1 MKRSF
6 FSKIFIGY
14 LLIIFALSSLIL
26 VLSLNTIRE
35 FYRDRL
41 TDHLKTLG
49 YTLNSEVEH
58 LLDTGR
64 ADQLD
69 GFIKTLGSNI
79 QTRVTIIATD
89 GTVLADSEENIQS
102 MENHS
107 HRPEVVEA
115 LQGKAGKSIRFS
127 STTDGDMLY
136 VAVPIEKDGKIT
148 GVIRTSLF
156 LKDIDNLLTKLN
168 YRVAGISLG
177 IVFIALIG
185 AFLISNSVVRPIR
198 RLTLAARKVSSGDFS
213 VRVFLRTKD
222 ELRELADSFNR
233 MNEEMEKMFSEIGQ
247 QKEELKSII
256 ESLQEGLLVLD
267 KQGRVIRSNESF
279 RKIIGNQAV
288 EGKFYWEIMR
298 SPRFPE
304 LLKKAGLEK
313 KKLMEDLTLA
323 DKVFMCSVTPLQ
335 GGDGIVSTFYDITEI
350 RNTEKIKK
358 DFVINVSHELR
369 TPLTAIKGYAETL
382 RKEVGTAPG
391 KKYLE
396 TVERNTD
403 RLINIVNDL
412 RLLSGLE
419 EKTALELEDIDLGGL
434 LENVIRIFD
443 QRLKDK
449 QLSLVIDVKEDLPPI
464 KADLFKLEQMLVNLL
479 DNAVKYTDRGE
490 ITVSVDVQDK
500 RVRIQVRDTGIG
512 IPKEDIP
519 RIFERFYVV
528 DKSRSRKSGGTG
540 LGLSI
545 VKHIVLLASWDNR
558 YRKRSRQGHFG
569 NGDPS
574 YGSICIVT
582 GTCPIPP
589 KRGRRRPGAPYEM
602 QDISLTGK
610 SRRACPVL
618 TRWLGSFLIFQRGL
632 STAL

>member
-6 FSKIFIGY
+6 LGKIFIGY

-35 FYRDRL
+35 FYRDTL

-49 YTLNSEVEH
+49 YTLNSEVAH

-64 ADQLD
+64 ANQLD
-69 GFIKTLGSNI
+69 GFIKDLGSKI
-79 QTRVTIIATD
+79 HTRVTIIATD
-89 GTVLADSEENIQS
+89 GKVLADSEENIQS

-115 LQGKAGKSIRFS
+115 LQGKTGKSIRFS

-136 VAVPIEKDGKIT
+136 VAVPIEKGGKIT

-168 YRVAGISLG
+168 YHVIGISLG
-177 IVFIALIG
+177 IVFIALLA
-185 AFLISNSVVRPIR
+185 AFLISNGVVRPIKN
-198 RLTLAARKVSSGDFS
+198 LTLAARKVASGDFS
-213 VRVFLRTKD
+213 VRVFLKTKD
-222 ELRELADSFNR
+222 ELRGLADSFNR
-233 MNEEMEKMFSEIGQ
+233 MNEEMERMFSELGQ

-256 ESLQEGLLVLD
+256 DSLQEGLLVLD
-267 KQGRVIRSNESF
+267 KQGKVIRSNESF
-279 RKIIGNQAV
+279 RKIIGNQIV
-288 EGKFYWEIMR
+288 KGKFYWEIMR
-298 SPRFPE
+298 NPRFPE

-313 KKLMEDLTLA
+313 KKFMEDLTLA
-323 DKVFMCSVTPLQ
+323 DRVFMCSVTPLQ
-335 GGDGIVSTFYDITEI
+335 GGEGTVSIFHDITELKNI
-350 RNTEKIKK
+350 EKIKK
-358 DFVINVSHELR
+358 DFVTNVSHELR

-382 RKEVGTAPG
+382 RKEVDTAPG

-412 RLLSGLE
+412 LLLSSLE
-419 EKTALELEDIDLGGL
+419 EKTVLELEDIDLRGF

-449 QLSLVIDVKEDLPPI
+449 QLSLVIDVKENLPPI

-490 ITVSVDVQDK
+490 ITVSVDVLDK

-512 IPKEDIP
+512 IPKDDIP
-519 RIFERFYVV
+519 HVFERFYVV

-545 VKHIVLLASWDNR
+545 VKHIVLLHNGTIDIESALGKGTSVTVTLPTDLSAS
-558 YRKRSRQGHFG
+558 
-569 NGDPS
+569 
-574 YGSICIVT
+574 
-582 GTCPIPP
+582 
-589 KRGRRRPGAPYEM
+589 
-602 QDISLTGK
+602 
-610 SRRACPVL
+610 
-618 TRWLGSFLIFQRGL
+618 
-632 STAL
+632 

>member
-35 FYRDRL
+35 FYRDTL
-41 TDHLKTLG
+41 TDHLKTIG
-49 YTLNSEVEH
+49 YTLNSEVTH

-64 ADQLD
+64 GNQLD
-69 GFIKTLGSNI
+69 GFIKSLATKI
-79 QTRVTIIATD
+79 HTRVTIIATD
-89 GTVLADSEENIQS
+89 GTVLADSDENPKS

-115 LQGKAGKSIRFS
+115 LQGKTGKSIRFS
-127 STTDGDMLY
+127 STANRDMLY

-168 YRVAGISLG
+168 YHVAWVSLA
-177 IVFIALIG
+177 IVLIALLG
-185 AFLISNSVVRPIR
+185 ALLISNSIVQPIKN
-198 RLTLAARKVSSGDFS
+198 LTSAARKVASGDFS
-213 VRVFLRTKD
+213 VRVFLKTKD
-222 ELRELADSFNR
+222 ELRELADNFNR
-233 MNEEMEKMFSEIGQ
+233 MNEEMQRMFTELSQ
-247 QKEELKSII
+247 QKEELNSII
-256 ESLQEGLLVLD
+256 DSLQEGLLVLD
-267 KQGRVIRSNESF
+267 KQGRIIRSNESF
-279 RKIIGNQAV
+279 QKIVGGQAV
-288 EGKFYWEIMR
+288 EGKIYWEVIR
-298 SPRFPE
+298 NPRLAE
-304 LLKKAGLEK
+304 LLEKAGGGK
-313 KKLMEDLTLA
+313 RKFMEELTLG
-323 DKVFMCSVTPLQ
+323 DRVFMCSVTPLER
-335 GGDGIVSTFYDITEI
+335 GEGIVSIFYDITEI
-350 RNTEKIKK
+350 KNIEKVKK

-382 RKEVGTAPG
+382 RKEVDTAPG

-396 TVERNTD
+396 IVERNTD

-412 RLLSGLE
+412 LLLSSLE
-419 EKTALELEDIDLGGL
+419 EKAVLEVEDIDLGGF

-443 QRLKDK
+443 QTLKDK
-449 QLSLVIDVKEDLPPI
+449 QLSLVIDMKENLPPI

-490 ITVSVDVQDK
+490 ITVSMDIHDK

-512 IPKEDIP
+512 IPKDDIP
-519 RIFERFYVV
+519 HVFERFYVV

-545 VKHIVLLASWDNR
+545 VKHIVLLHNGAIDIESALGKGTSVTVTLPTNLSAS
-558 YRKRSRQGHFG
+558 
-569 NGDPS
+569 
-574 YGSICIVT
+574 
-582 GTCPIPP
+582 
-589 KRGRRRPGAPYEM
+589 
-602 QDISLTGK
+602 
-610 SRRACPVL
+610 
-618 TRWLGSFLIFQRGL
+618 
-632 STAL
+632 

>member
-14 LLIIFALSSLIL
+14 LLIILALSSLIL
-26 VLSLNTIRE
+26 VLSLKTIRE
-35 FYRDRL
+35 FYRDTL
-41 TDHLKTLG
+41 TDHLKALG
-49 YTLNSEVEH
+49 YTLNPEVAD

-64 ADQLD
+64 TNQLD
-69 GFIKTLGSNI
+69 GFIKNLGTKI
-79 QTRVTIIATD
+79 HTRVTIIDKD
-89 GTVLADSEENIQS
+89 GTILADSDENPKS

-115 LQGKAGKSIRFS
+115 LQGKTGKSIRFS
-127 STTDGDMLY
+127 STANRDMLF
-136 VAVPIEKDGKIT
+136 VAVPIEKDGKTT

-168 YRVAGISLG
+168 YHVAWVSLV
-177 IVFIALIG
+177 IVLIALLG

-198 RLTLAARKVSSGDFS
+198 HLTLAAKKVASGDFS
-213 VRVFLRTKD
+213 VRVFLKTKN
-222 ELRELADSFNR
+222 ELRVLADSFNR
-233 MNEEMEKMFSEIGQ
+233 MNEEMEKMFLELGQ
-247 QKEELKSII
+247 QKEDLKSII
-256 ESLQEGLLVLD
+256 DSLQEGLLVLD
-267 KQGRVIRSNESF
+267 KQGKVIRSNESF

-298 SPRFPE
+298 NPRLSE
-304 LLKKAGLEK
+304 LLKKAGTEK
-313 KKLMEDLTLA
+313 TNFVEELKLGDRI
-323 DKVFMCSVTPLQ
+323 FMCSVTLLK
-335 GGDGIVSTFYDITEI
+335 GGEEIVSIFHDITEI
-350 RNTEKIKK
+350 KDIEKIKK

-382 RKEVGTAPG
+382 RKEVDTAPG

-412 RLLSGLE
+412 LQLSNLE
-419 EKTALELEDIDLGGL
+419 EKAVLELENIDLGGF
-434 LENVIRIFD
+434 LENTIRIFD

-449 QLSLVIDVKEDLPPI
+449 QLSLVIDVKENLPTI
-464 KADLFKLEQMLVNLL
+464 KADRFKLEQMLLNLL

-490 ITVSVDVQDK
+490 ITVSMDVHGK
-500 RVRIQVRDTGIG
+500 RMHIQVRDTGIG
-512 IPKEDIP
+512 IPKDDIP

-545 VKHIVLLASWDNR
+545 VKHIVLLHHGTIDIESALSKGTTVTVTLPTDLSAS
-558 YRKRSRQGHFG
+558 
-569 NGDPS
+569 
-574 YGSICIVT
+574 
-582 GTCPIPP
+582 
-589 KRGRRRPGAPYEM
+589 
-602 QDISLTGK
+602 
-610 SRRACPVL
+610 
-618 TRWLGSFLIFQRGL
+618 
-632 STAL
+632 

>member
-26 VLSLNTIRE
+26 VLFLNTIRE
-35 FYRDRL
+35 FHRDTL

-49 YTLNSEVEH
+49 YALNSEVEH

-64 ADQLD
+64 AHQLD
-69 GFIKTLGSNI
+69 GFIKTLGSKI
-79 QTRVTIIATD
+79 QTRVTLIATD

-115 LQGKAGKSIRFS
+115 LQGKTGKSIRFS

-156 LKDIDNLLTKLN
+156 LKDIDNLLIKLN

-177 IVFIALIG
+177 LVFIALIG

-213 VRVFLRTKD
+213 VRVFLKTKD
-222 ELRELADSFNR
+222 ELRGLADSFNR
-233 MNEEMEKMFSEIGQ
+233 MNEEMEKMFSELGQ

-298 SPRFPE
+298 NPRFPE

-313 KKLMEDLTLA
+313 KKFMEDLTLA

-350 RNTEKIKK
+350 KNTEKIKK

-391 KKYLE
+391 NRYLE
-396 TVERNTD
+396 IVERNTE
-403 RLINIVNDL
+403 RLINIVTDL
-412 RLLSGLE
+412 LLLSGLE

-449 QLSLVIDVKEDLPPI
+449 QLSLVIDAQENLPPI

-479 DNAVKYTDRGE
+479 DNAVKYTDRGK
-490 ITVSVDVQDK
+490 ITVSLDVQDK
-500 RVRIQVRDTGIG
+500 RVRIRVRDTGIG

-545 VKHIVLLASWDNR
+545 VKHIVLLHHGTIDIESALGKGTSVTVNLPTDL
-558 YRKRSRQGHFG
+558 
-569 NGDPS
+569 
-574 YGSICIVT
+574 SI
-582 GTCPIPP
+582 
-589 KRGRRRPGAPYEM
+589 
-602 QDISLTGK
+602 
-610 SRRACPVL
+610 
-618 TRWLGSFLIFQRGL
+618 
-632 STAL
+632 

>member
-1 MKRSF
+1 
-6 FSKIFIGY
+6 
-14 LLIIFALSSLIL
+14 
-26 VLSLNTIRE
+26 
-35 FYRDRL
+35 
-41 TDHLKTLG
+41 
-49 YTLNSEVEH
+49 
-58 LLDTGR
+58 
-64 ADQLD
+64 
-69 GFIKTLGSNI
+69 
-79 QTRVTIIATD
+79 
-89 GTVLADSEENIQS
+89 
-102 MENHS
+102 
-107 HRPEVVEA
+107 
-115 LQGKAGKSIRFS
+115 
-127 STTDGDMLY
+127 
-136 VAVPIEKDGKIT
+136 
-148 GVIRTSLF
+148 
-156 LKDIDNLLTKLN
+156 
-168 YRVAGISLG
+168 VAGISLG

-256 ESLQEGLLVLD
+256 ESLREGLLVLD
-267 KQGRVIRSNESF
+267 KHGRVIRSNESF

-304 LLKKAGLEK
+304 LLKKAGMEK

-490 ITVSVDVQDK
+490 ITVSVAVQDK

-545 VKHIVLLASWDNR
+545 VKHIVLLHHGTIDIESALGKGTSVTVTLPTDLSAS
-558 YRKRSRQGHFG
+558 
-569 NGDPS
+569 
-574 YGSICIVT
+574 
-582 GTCPIPP
+582 
-589 KRGRRRPGAPYEM
+589 
-602 QDISLTGK
+602 
-610 SRRACPVL
+610 
-618 TRWLGSFLIFQRGL
+618 
-632 STAL
+632 

>member
-115 LQGKAGKSIRFS
+115 LQGKAGKAIRFS

-136 VAVPIEKDGKIT
+136 VAVPIEKDGKIF

-267 KQGRVIRSNESF
+267 KHGRVIRSNESF

-419 EKTALELEDIDLGGL
+419 ERTALELEDIDLGGL

-490 ITVSVDVQDK
+490 ITVSVAVQDK

-545 VKHIVLLASWDNR
+545 VKHIVLLHHGTIDIESALGKGTSV
-558 YRKRSRQGHFG
+558 
-569 NGDPS
+569 
-574 YGSICIVT
+574 IVT
-582 GTCPIPP
+582 LPT
-589 KRGRRRPGAPYEM
+589 
-602 QDISLTGK
+602 D
-610 SRRACPVL
+610 
-618 TRWLGSFLIFQRGL
+618 L
-632 STAL
+632 SAS

>member
-35 FYRDRL
+35 FYRDTF
-41 TDHLKTLG
+41 TDHLKTLA
-49 YTLNSEVEH
+49 YTLNSEVAH

-64 ADQLD
+64 ANQLD
-69 GFIKTLGSNI
+69 EFIKTLGSKI
-79 QTRVTIIATD
+79 HTRVTIIATD
-89 GTVLADSEENIQS
+89 GTVLADSEQNIQL

-115 LQGKAGKSIRFS
+115 LQGKTGKSIRFS
-127 STTDGDMLY
+127 STANRDMLY
-136 VAVPIEKDGKIT
+136 VAVPLEKDGKFT

-156 LKDIDNLLTKLN
+156 LGDIDNLLTKLN
-168 YRVAGISLG
+168 YHVAGISLG
-177 IVFIALIG
+177 IVFIALLA
-185 AFLISNSVVRPIR
+185 AFLIANSVVRPVR
-198 RLTLAARKVSSGDFS
+198 HLTLAARKVASGDFS
-213 VRVFLRTKD
+213 VRVFLKTKD

-233 MNEEMEKMFSEIGQ
+233 MNEEMEKMFSELGQ
-247 QKEELKSII
+247 QKEELKTII
-256 ESLQEGLLVLD
+256 DSLQEGLLVLD

-279 RKIIGNQAV
+279 RKIIGNQVV
-288 EGKFYWEIMR
+288 EGKLYWEIMR
-298 SPRFPE
+298 NPRFPE

-313 KKLMEDLTLA
+313 EKFMEDLTLG
-323 DKVFMCSVTPLQ
+323 DRVFMCSVTPLQ
-335 GGDGIVSTFYDITEI
+335 GGDGIVSIFYDITEI
-350 RNTEKIKK
+350 KNTEKIKK
-358 DFVINVSHELR
+358 EFVINVSHELR

-382 RKEVGTAPG
+382 RKEVDTAPG

-396 TVERNTD
+396 IVERNTG

-412 RLLSGLE
+412 LLLSSLE
-419 EKTALELEDIDLGGL
+419 EKAVLELEDIDLGGF
-434 LENVIRIFD
+434 LENVIRIFE

-449 QLSLVIDVKEDLPPI
+449 QLSLVIDVKENLPPI

-490 ITVSVDVQDK
+490 ITVSMDVHDK

-512 IPKEDIP
+512 IPKDDIP

-545 VKHIVLLASWDNR
+545 VKHIVLLHHGTIDIESALGKGTSVTVTLPTDLCAS
-558 YRKRSRQGHFG
+558 
-569 NGDPS
+569 
-574 YGSICIVT
+574 
-582 GTCPIPP
+582 
-589 KRGRRRPGAPYEM
+589 
-602 QDISLTGK
+602 
-610 SRRACPVL
+610 
-618 TRWLGSFLIFQRGL
+618 
-632 STAL
+632 

>member
-49 YTLNSEVEH
+49 YALNSEVEH

-115 LQGKAGKSIRFS
+115 LQGKAGKAIRFS

-136 VAVPIEKDGKIT
+136 VAVPIEKDGKII

-177 IVFIALIG
+177 IVFIAIIG

-256 ESLQEGLLVLD
+256 ESLREGLLVLD
-267 KQGRVIRSNESF
+267 KHGRVIRSNESF

-490 ITVSVDVQDK
+490 ITVSVAVQDK

-545 VKHIVLLASWDNR
+545 VKHIVLLHHGTIDIESALGKGTSVTVTLPTDLSAS
-558 YRKRSRQGHFG
+558 
-569 NGDPS
+569 
-574 YGSICIVT
+574 
-582 GTCPIPP
+582 
-589 KRGRRRPGAPYEM
+589 
-602 QDISLTGK
+602 
-610 SRRACPVL
+610 
-618 TRWLGSFLIFQRGL
+618 
-632 STAL
+632 

>member
-14 LLIIFALSSLIL
+14 LLIIFALSSLTL

-35 FYRDRL
+35 FYRDTL
-41 TDHLKTLG
+41 TDHLRILA
-49 YTLNSEVEH
+49 YTLNSETAR

-64 ADQLD
+64 ANQLD
-69 GFIKTLGSNI
+69 GFIKTVGSKI
-79 QTRVTIIATD
+79 QTRITVIATD

-115 LQGKAGKSIRFS
+115 LQGKTGKSIRFS
-127 STTDGDMLY
+127 STVSRDMLY
-136 VAVPIEKDGKIT
+136 VAIPLEKDGQIA

-156 LKDIDNLLTKLN
+156 LGDIDNLLTKLN
-168 YRVAGISLG
+168 YHVAGISLG
-177 IVFIALIG
+177 IVFIALLA

-198 RLTLAARKVSSGDFS
+198 HLTSAARKVASGDFS
-213 VRVFLRTKD
+213 VRVFLKTRD
-222 ELRELADSFNR
+222 ELRGLADSFNR
-233 MNEEMEKMFSEIGQ
+233 MNEEMEKMFSELGQ
-247 QKEELKSII
+247 QKEELESII
-256 ESLQEGLLVLD
+256 DSLQEGLLVLD
-267 KQGRVIRSNESF
+267 KQGRVILSNESF
-279 RKIIGNQAV
+279 RKIIRNQAV

-298 SPRFPE
+298 NPRFPE

-313 KKLMEDLTLA
+313 KKFTEDLTLA
-323 DKVFMCSVTPLQ
+323 DRVFMCSVTPLQ
-335 GGDGIVSTFYDITEI
+335 GGDGIVSIFYDITEI

-369 TPLTAIKGYAETL
+369 TPLTAIKGYVETL
-382 RKEVGTAPG
+382 RKEVGTTPG
-391 KKYLE
+391 NRYLE
-396 TVERNTD
+396 IVERNTD
-403 RLINIVNDL
+403 RLVNIVNDL
-412 RLLSGLE
+412 LLLSSLE
-419 EKTALELEDIDLGGL
+419 EKAALELEDIDLGGF

-449 QLSLVIDVKEDLPPI
+449 QLSLVIDVKENLPPI
-464 KADLFKLEQMLVNLL
+464 KADLFKLEQMLANLL

-490 ITVSVDVQDK
+490 ITVSMDVHDK

-512 IPKEDIP
+512 IPKDDIP

-545 VKHIVLLASWDNR
+545 VKHIVLLHHGTIDIESALGKGTSVTVTLPTDLSAS
-558 YRKRSRQGHFG
+558 
-569 NGDPS
+569 
-574 YGSICIVT
+574 
-582 GTCPIPP
+582 
-589 KRGRRRPGAPYEM
+589 
-602 QDISLTGK
+602 
-610 SRRACPVL
+610 
-618 TRWLGSFLIFQRGL
+618 
-632 STAL
+632 

>member
-35 FYRDRL
+35 FYRDTL

-49 YTLNSEVEH
+49 YTLNSEVAH

-64 ADQLD
+64 ANQLD
-69 GFIKTLGSNI
+69 GFIKSLGTKI
-79 QTRVTIIATD
+79 HTRVTIIAKD
-89 GTVLADSEENIQS
+89 GTILADSDENPKS

-115 LQGKAGKSIRFS
+115 LQGKTGKSVRFS
-127 STTDGDMLY
+127 STANRDMLY

-168 YRVAGISLG
+168 YHVAWVSLA
-177 IVFIALIG
+177 IVLIALLG
-185 AFLISNSVVRPIR
+185 ALLISNSIVQPIKN
-198 RLTLAARKVSSGDFS
+198 LTSAARKVASGDFS
-213 VRVFLRTKD
+213 VRVFLKTKD
-222 ELRELADSFNR
+222 ELRELADNFNR
-233 MNEEMEKMFSEIGQ
+233 MNEEMQRMFTELSQ
-247 QKEELKSII
+247 QKEELNSII
-256 ESLQEGLLVLD
+256 DSLQEGLLVLD
-267 KQGRVIRSNESF
+267 KQGRIIRSNESF
-279 RKIIGNQAV
+279 QKIVGGQAV
-288 EGKFYWEIMR
+288 EGKIYWEVIR
-298 SPRFPE
+298 NPRLAE
-304 LLKKAGLEK
+304 LLEKAGGEK
-313 KKLMEDLTLA
+313 RKFMEELTLG
-323 DKVFMCSVTPLQ
+323 DRVFMCSVTPLEK
-335 GGDGIVSTFYDITEI
+335 GEGIVSIFYDVTEI
-350 RNTEKIKK
+350 KNIEKVKK

-382 RKEVGTAPG
+382 RKEVDTAPG

-396 TVERNTD
+396 IVERNTD

-412 RLLSGLE
+412 LLLSSLE
-419 EKTALELEDIDLGGL
+419 EKAVLEVEDIDLGGF

-449 QLSLVIDVKEDLPPI
+449 RLSLVVDVKENLPSI

-490 ITVSVDVQDK
+490 ITVSMDIHDK
-500 RVRIQVRDTGIG
+500 RVGIQVRDTGIG
-512 IPKEDIP
+512 IPKDDIP
-519 RIFERFYVV
+519 HVFERFYVV

-545 VKHIVLLASWDNR
+545 VKHIVLL
-558 YRKRSRQGHFG
+558 H
-569 NGDPS
+569 NGTIDIES
-574 YGSICIVT
+574 ALGKGTSVT
-582 GTCPIPP
+582 VTLPT
-589 KRGRRRPGAPYEM
+589 
-602 QDISLTGK
+602 D
-610 SRRACPVL
+610 
-618 TRWLGSFLIFQRGL
+618 L
-632 STAL
+632 SAW

>member
-1 MKRSF
+1 M
-6 FSKIFIGY
+6 FIGY

-35 FYRDRL
+35 FHRDTL

-49 YTLNSEVEH
+49 YALNSEVEH

-64 ADQLD
+64 ANQLD
-69 GFIKTLGSNI
+69 GFIKTLGSKI
-79 QTRVTIIATD
+79 QTRVTLIATD

-115 LQGKAGKSIRFS
+115 LQGKTGKSIRFS

-156 LKDIDNLLTKLN
+156 LKDIDNLLIKLN

-185 AFLISNSVVRPIR
+185 AFLISNSVVRPIK

-213 VRVFLRTKD
+213 VRVFLKTKD
-222 ELRELADSFNR
+222 ELRGLADSFNR

-298 SPRFPE
+298 NPRFPE
-304 LLKKAGLEK
+304 LLKKAGIERRK
-313 KKLMEDLTLA
+313 FVEEITLG
-323 DKVFMCSVTPLQ
+323 DRVFMCSVTSLQ
-335 GGDGIVSTFYDITEI
+335 GGDGIVSVFYDITEI
-350 RNTEKIKK
+350 KNTEKIKK

-382 RKEVGTAPG
+382 RKEVVTTPG

-419 EKTALELEDIDLGGL
+419 EKTALEMEDVDLGGL

-449 QLSLVIDVKEDLPPI
+449 QLSLVINVKEDLPPI

-490 ITVSVDVQDK
+490 ITVCVDVQDK
-500 RVRIQVRDTGIG
+500 RVGIQVRDTGIG

-545 VKHIVLLASWDNR
+545 VKHIVLLHHGTIDIESALGKGTSVTVTLPTDLSAS
-558 YRKRSRQGHFG
+558 
-569 NGDPS
+569 
-574 YGSICIVT
+574 
-582 GTCPIPP
+582 
-589 KRGRRRPGAPYEM
+589 
-602 QDISLTGK
+602 
-610 SRRACPVL
+610 
-618 TRWLGSFLIFQRGL
+618 
-632 STAL
+632 